1 MGQWALTSRKTLR
14 QHPDPP
20 VREFAPAQLER
31 QNFVDQTGLLGH
43 SLSVE
48 DLCYCQMAATA
59 TLELPDS
66 RNSRAPAQ
74 RTPVKARDHR
84 HSY

>member
-1 MGQWALTSRKTLR
+1 VGQWVRTSRKTLS

-31 QNFVDQTGLLGH
+31 QTSVDQTGLLGRA
-43 SLSVE
+43 LSGE
-48 DLCYCQMAATA
+48 DLCYCQIAATA

-66 RNSRAPAQ
+66 RNGRAPAQ
-74 RTPVKARDHR
+74 RTPVKARYHR
-84 HSY
+84 RSY